1 MVSAA
6 DARERLALEQ
16 GTQVRS
22 ERVTNSHR
30 EQGRK
35 EGEADAYC
43 GPQSTLDA
51 ECVVAILNSPLL
63 IHVWVSLR
71 SDVFPA

>member
-6 DARERLALEQ
+6 GAPERLASEQ

-22 ERVTNSHR
+22 ERVTKCHR

-35 EGEADAYC
+35 EGEGDTYC

-51 ECVVAILNSPLL
+51 ERLVAIFNSPLL
-63 IHVWVSLR
+63 IHV
-71 SDVFPA
+71 

>member
-1 MVSAA
+1 MVSAG
-6 DARERLALEQ
+6 DARERLVLEQ

-35 EGEADAYC
+35 EGEGDAYC
-43 GPQSTLDA
+43 GPQPTLDA
-51 ECVVAILNSPLL
+51 ERVVAILNSPLL
-63 IHVWVSLR
+63 IHV
-71 SDVFPA
+71 